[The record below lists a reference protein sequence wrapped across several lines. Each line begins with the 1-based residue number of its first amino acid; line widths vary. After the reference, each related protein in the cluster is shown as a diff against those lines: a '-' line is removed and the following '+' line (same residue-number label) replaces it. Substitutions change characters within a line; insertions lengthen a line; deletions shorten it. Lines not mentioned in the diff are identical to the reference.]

1 MLQRRCFSINTY
13 LQLEELIKLKSNK
26 RKILIIF
33 IKNYLIKGFGINWL
47 NTFIKMVKKNYSQQ
61 NIKFFVDAGND
72 YGLSILMLRE
82 NIDYLKLRSN
92 KIILN
97 KINQIAKK
105 NKVLL
110 NPNFNIVDVTKI
122 KNYKNLKI

>member
-1 MLQRRCFSINTY
+1 
-13 LQLEELIKLKSNK
+13 
-26 RKILIIF
+26 
-33 IKNYLIKGFGINWL
+33 
-47 NTFIKMVKKNYSQQ
+47 MVKKNYSQQ

-122 KNYKNLKI
+122 KNYKNLKL